1 MNLNQYKLLVGD
13 ASYRKFYR
21 NKKNRSIIV
30 YSKKEKRKNLL
41 IYDAINKLFNKNNIN
56 APKQI
61 SENYSKNY
69 IEIEDLGNR
78 NGLKTFKRITLK
90 NYEKLFKILEKLKKI
105 KNKNATTFKNTNYR
119 IPFYSNNLILNEA
132 KLFVDWYLPLKI
144 KKNRN
149 KIRIKFIK
157 VLKNIVREIKLK
169 KKVIV
174 HRDFHI
180 SNIMILKDRIYVID
194 NQDVVY
200 GNQTYDLA
208 SLIDDVRIQTK
219 LSFRENI
226 YNKYIL
232 GIKKSVRK
240 KFRNDFE
247 ILSVLRNLK
256 IIGIFT
262 RLSIRDNKHSYT
274 KMIPYAWKM
283 INERRKFNKNF
294 NELNLLLEKYFP
306 KYIKF

>member
-30 YSKKEKRKNLL
+30 YSKREKHKNLL

-56 APKQI
+56 APKLI